1 MSTIFEKFEDLSFAK
16 QLDIIS
22 KIDSKKIN
30 EAWSKKYKSSI
41 DCNNPKGFSQK
52 AHCAGKKK
60 KNEQIAE
67 QKEIPTLDEL
77 KNDTMQRSINNV
89 RTSYSKIAQE
99 PWFEEV
105 YNRALELLKT
115 SNNKFEFR
123 SLLHVLIKQ
132 R

>member
-1 MSTIFEKFEDLSFAK
+1 MLIK
-16 QLDIIS
+16 DII
-22 KIDSKKIN
+22 N
-30 EAWSKKYKSSI
+30 ETTSAGAVATVAMPLGKMQKRPNPSVFSI
-41 DCNNPKGFSQK
+41 K
-52 AHCAGKKK
+52 KKK

-67 QKEIPTLDEL
+67 QQEIPTLDEL